1 MLEPETQVNGAVVI
15 FDMDGLSLQQTW
27 QFTPQ
32 FAKRIVD
39 WLQDAVPLR
48 IKGIHIINQPKIF
61 QVVFA
66 LFKPFLREK
75 LRARIIFHGTDRAS
89 LHNHI
94 APKCLPTCY
103 GGTLDMP
110 RVRGDQWYELLLKC
124 DREYTAINS
133 YGYNRNGVIKKK

>member
-1 MLEPETQVNGAVVI
+1 MIEPETQVNGAVVI

-48 IKGIHIINQPKIF
+48 IKAIHIVNQPKIF
-61 QVVFA
+61 QIVFA

-75 LRARIIFHGTDRAS
+75 LRNRIYFHGTDRAS
-89 LHNHI
+89 LHNHMS
-94 APKCLPTCY
+94 AKCLPANY
-103 GGTLDMP
+103 DGTLSEP
-110 RVRGDQWYELLLKC
+110 RVNGDQWYELLLKC
-124 DREYTAINS
+124 DVEYEAINS
-133 YGYNRNGVIKKK
+133 YGYNKNGIKKK